1 MGGTFVLRIEDTD
14 AARNSQEAVDVILD
28 GLRWLGLD
36 WDEGPLTGSA
46 VGPGRGD
53 FGPYFQSQRGDIYR
67 RRIQE
72 LKDKGLAVTLATLLR
87 EIEARDGVLRS
98 TRGPKGGFQLAAPAK
113 EITLAQV
120 IAPFEAAGRRR
131 CLMGQPKCGDARP
144 CAMHHRW
151 NRVVSTVESFFT
163 HATVASLLEGNPRA
177 ANSVRAALR
186 TARLSSRRKLDGSHA
201 RRT

>member
-1 MGGTFVLRIEDTD
+1 MWISSTAQQAIHALLCV
-14 AARNSQEAVDVILD
+14 AAFE
-28 GLRWLGLD
+28 
-36 WDEGPLTGSA
+36 DEGPVRVDEIAAAIGCPRNYLS
-46 VGPGRGD
+46 
-53 FGPYFQSQRGDIYR
+53 
-67 RRIQE
+67 
-72 LKDKGLAVTLATLLR
+72 KTLHVL
-87 EIEARDGVLRS
+87 ARDGVLRS